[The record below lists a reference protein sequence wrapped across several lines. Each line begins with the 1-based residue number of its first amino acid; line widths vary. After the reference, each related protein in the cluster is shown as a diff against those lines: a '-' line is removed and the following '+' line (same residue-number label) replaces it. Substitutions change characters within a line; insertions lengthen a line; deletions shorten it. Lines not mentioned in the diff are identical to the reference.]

1 MAMDATEVSETIAN
15 PEGGGDERFRKRAA
29 IFVGVLAAL
38 LAITSLAGENAA
50 KEMMSANISASNLW
64 AFYQAKSIRQTS
76 LRLAADELETLLATR
91 PELGAEARQA
101 IERRIKSYKDTAAR
115 YESEPPTGEG
125 RKELSA
131 RARELEKRRDRA
143 EQQDFSFDVSIG
155 LFQIAIVLASVSILA
170 ASRMLLL
177 GSAALAA
184 VACVFALN
192 GFFLILPIG

>member
-1 MAMDATEVSETIAN
+1 
-15 PEGGGDERFRKRAA
+15 
-29 IFVGVLAAL
+29 
-38 LAITSLAGENAA
+38 
-50 KEMMSANISASNLW
+50 NISASNLW

-101 IERRIKSYKDTAAR
+101 IERRIKSYKDTEAR

-143 EQQDFSFDVSIG
+143 GQQDFSFDASIG

-170 ASRMLLL
+170 ASRMLIF

-184 VACVFALN
+184 AACVFALN
-192 GFFLILPIG
+192 GFLLILPIG